1 MRSQQKTDLRE
12 IGQLS
17 MFDSILRDLREND
30 IPAESIGRMMK
41 KLEEVKAA
49 AEKREAENRRKEKE
63 EREKRRRADA
73 DAVND
78 VLFFIDT
85 SGSISDKMIAAA
97 FSEIKGAIDQFGGR
111 LCGWL
116 GFFDAAIIEPRPFAS
131 FEDVLGIRPAGGGG
145 TDFQIIFEYVALYMA
160 DDPPACIIILTDGY
174 APFPKEQAA
183 NGIPVLWL
191 INNDE
196 VDPPWGKVARIRVEG

>member
-63 EREKRRRADA
+63 EREKRRRAEAEARERLHVEQVTCMDLPLSWENAFAGDGRAAGVHAESPA
-73 DAVND
+73 D
-78 VLFFIDT
+78 
-85 SGSISDKMIAAA
+85 G
-97 FSEIKGAIDQFGGR
+97 
-111 LCGWL
+111 
-116 GFFDAAIIEPRPFAS
+116 
-131 FEDVLGIRPAGGGG
+131 
-145 TDFQIIFEYVALYMA
+145 
-160 DDPPACIIILTDGY
+160 
-174 APFPKEQAA
+174 
-183 NGIPVLWL
+183 LWL
-191 INNDE
+191 SLENLGRVDMEYIAEITDE
-196 VDPPWGKVARIRVEG
+196 PVRNVIEALRGSVYQNPETVG